1 MMDIIVICNDGGEMK
16 TVTAA
21 ELKAW
26 ADAHYDERGRTS
38 LLMEILDEGLNAI
51 LDRRAIDA
59 GEYDPSDNE
68 TPIFFT
74 LADRS

>member
-1 MMDIIVICNDGGEMK
+1 MDILVIYNDGGEMK

-26 ADAHYDERGRTS
+26 ADAHYDDRGRTS
-38 LLMEILDEGLNAI
+38 PLMDILEEGLNAV
-51 LDRRAIDA
+51 LDRRAIEA
-59 GEYDPSDNE
+59 GEYDPADND
-68 TPIFFT
+68 TPMFFT